1 VVAEAVS
8 SRTFQ
13 EAVDALDEGTRLEIE
28 FAVYAIEEEPAWR
41 PPHRYLAPPDSPYS
55 GSIID
60 FSVEGYGIV
69 YRVVDRGAA
78 VELWYLFALPP
89 APAVERPSK
98 PPRSPRDPV
107 PMM

>member
-1 VVAEAVS
+1 MSAEAVS

-13 EAVDALDEGTRLEIE
+13 ESVDALDEGTRIEVE
-28 FAVYAIEEEPAWR
+28 FAIYAIEDDPAWGL
-41 PPHRYLAPPDSPYS
+41 PGRYVAPPESPYS
-55 GSIID
+55 GFIID
-60 FSVEGYGIV
+60 FSVRGYGIV

-89 APAVERPSK
+89 APRVQHPPK
-98 PPRSPRDPV
+98 PPRRPSDPV